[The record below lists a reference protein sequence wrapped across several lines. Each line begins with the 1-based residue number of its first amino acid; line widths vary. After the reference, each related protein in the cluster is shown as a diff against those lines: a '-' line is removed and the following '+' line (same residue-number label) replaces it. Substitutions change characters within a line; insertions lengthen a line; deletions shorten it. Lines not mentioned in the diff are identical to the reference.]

1 LLEYLDFSGNDDDD
15 NDDVDLVDTD
25 TLVVYHINDSV
36 LNNCPHIDIS
46 VRDRV
51 VNCIL
56 DTGAQASI
64 LSERVYND
72 LVTAGVEILVLP
84 IQNVVLISAFGS
96 KTKRIKNQAFLE
108 FKLGE
113 DVFEHVLLISSQLA
127 ADVILGSDF
136 CSLHGFILDFNS
148 KCIEYAREGQVRT
161 VAFNQNVETEPLEA
175 KQVQDKSPI
184 DNSQNRRCNFQKE
197 LIQGHF
203 QPR

>member
-1 LLEYLDFSGNDDDD
+1 
-15 NDDVDLVDTD
+15 V
-25 TLVVYHINDSV
+25 
-36 LNNCPHIDIS
+36 NNCPHIDIS
-46 VRDRV
+46 VGDTV
-51 VNCIL
+51 VNCIV

-108 FKLGE
+108 FKLGK

-136 CSLHGFILDFNS
+136 CSLHGFILNFSS
-148 KCIEYAREGQVRT
+148 KRIEYAREGQVRT
-161 VAFNQNVETEPLEA
+161 VAFNQNVET
-175 KQVQDKSPI
+175 
-184 DNSQNRRCNFQKE
+184 
-197 LIQGHF
+197 
-203 QPR
+203 